1 LHSRVLNAA
10 PESMTAV
17 RIQSRPAACL
27 CLAPIRCAVGQP
39 ISCSRWFWSKPPDKP
54 AAGPPVAPPGLWER
68 VRKGYQKEA
77 HKKPATNCDRP
88 PEQRPVASFLQSAL
102 HRRPATPNRKSQSKQ
117 LKRWWSVGAED
128 GSSEPNSQL
137 ALRPTNASSPPS
149 SKGVNSWRRAVD
161 AAQRASA
168 GAASAVSTTQEWGSK
183 AAKATKDAGS
193 TLSSA
198 TKSAS
203 GYVSEHVAGAAAESA
218 RRAMRRTVWT
228 TVGVLAILAFA
239 YGAGSA
245 LPHAIG
251 KYMAR
256 ERP

>member
-1 LHSRVLNAA
+1 MLAS
-10 PESMTAV
+10 
-17 RIQSRPAACL
+17 RIQSRPTAWL
-27 CLAPIRCAVGQP
+27 YRAPVRCAVGHQ
-39 ISCSRWFWSKPPDKP
+39 ISCSRWFWSKPPDKAEPP
-54 AAGPPVAPPGLWER
+54 AAPPGLWDRFRTGYEKAAQKKSAPNCEPPAEER
-68 VRKGYQKEA
+68 
-77 HKKPATNCDRP
+77 PF
-88 PEQRPVASFLQSAL
+88 ASALQSVL
-102 HRRPATPNRKSQSKQ
+102 RRRPATNTPSSSDSTPAISNRKSASNK
-117 LKRWWSVGAED
+117 LKRWWSSGTED
-128 GSSEPNSQL
+128 VSSKPNSQV

-149 SKGVNSWRRAVD
+149 PTGLGSWRRAVE

-198 TKSAS
+198 TKSAA

-251 KYMAR
+251 RYMAR